1 MEFVHKTWMEQ
12 VLPNYVTRQT
22 ISLSRAYVHKTPTQD
37 WSENVVNNA
46 PPMFRMWS
54 TMRGGW
60 NSNRVNTMG

>member
-1 MEFVHKTWMEQ
+1 MECFHKTRVEQ

-22 ISLSRAYVHKTPTQD
+22 ISLPPYVHKTPTHG